1 MPAITNSVKK
11 KLYAALPNVSLKVA
25 EASLSVWE
33 LSEKKGINSLESVI
47 IARVLKVLRVLLQSS
62 SLGEAASSSSDLE
75 LLITLLSDPGVLSDL
90 KHLDPLAAARL
101 RGLRAKEDIL
111 NAEGGCLTAQEAA
124 VIARVTK
131 AAISKARKEGR
142 LIGLPVGQ
150 KSWVFPR
157 WQFIEPGG
165 FLLGLKEVTNELSH
179 LSAWGQA
186 MFLLEPNDRLSG
198 HNPLYW
204 MRRGKV
210 DKVILAAHQ
219 HGEQGA
225 A

>member
-1 MPAITNSVKK
+1 MPAPTNSVKK

-101 RGLRAKEDIL
+101 RGLRAKEDIM
-111 NAEGGCLTAQEAA
+111 NAEGGCLTAQQAA
-124 VIARVTK
+124 AIARVTK

-165 FLLGLKEVTNELSH
+165 FLLGLKEVTKELSH

-204 MRRGKV
+204 MRRGKI
-210 DKVILAAHQ
+210 DKVILAASQ